1 MLSKAEKYGHESLF
15 WFKKKLWLD
24 PTTLPEDPVEARLE
38 TLQIHADIVSG
49 TTVAL
54 LWRGIPPTVFCS
66 QCPRLVQASSLAH
79 MSRRL
84 C

>member
-54 LWRGIPPTVFCS
+54 LRLGIPPQLFAHNA
-66 QCPRLVQASSLAH
+66 LASYRQVPLPT
-79 MSRRL
+79 
-84 C
+84 